1 MTPAEYTQLNL
12 PRLSHPARSL
22 YILHLRRQAQQ
33 HNGYVLISYPE
44 LGRALAVE
52 NPNQPS
58 GFSFQVNASQLTQLF
73 QELIDA
79 GLLQLVLAPQDEHF
93 HGAKFALPLLLN
105 LNTILPLPQTAH
117 PMMPEWRPDPHFATL
132 CQLCGLIESTYNED
146 ELGEFIAYWLGRP
159 EVFATPHQWMLK
171 FIKALKAKR
180 YVRKSPAP
188 SVGYQQVVASEL
200 ESQVPSQRA
209 LEMIAEA
216 KRIRDQQGEDNDAIR

>member
-12 PRLSHPARSL
+12 PRLSHAARTL
-22 YILHLRRQAQQ
+22 YTLHLRRQAQQ
-33 HNGYVLISYPE
+33 HNGYVQVSYPE

-52 NPNQPS
+52 NPAYAS
-58 GFSFQVNASQLTQLF
+58 GFSFQVNASQLTRLF
-73 QELIDA
+73 QELIEA
-79 GLLQLVLAPQDEHF
+79 NLLQLEQAPQEEHY
-93 HGAKFALPLLLN
+93 HGARFRLPLLLS
-105 LNTILPLPQTAH
+105 LSTVLPLPQAAQ
-117 PMMPEWRPDPHFATL
+117 PMTPQWRPEPDFATL
-132 CQLCGLIESTYNED
+132 CQLCGLMETAYGED

-180 YVRKSPAP
+180 YIRKSPTP
-188 SVGYQQVVASEL
+188 SVGYQVVSSVP

-216 KRIRDQQGEDNDAIR
+216 KRIRDQQGEENETI

>member
-12 PRLSHPARSL
+12 PRLSHAARTL

-33 HNGYVLISYPE
+33 HNGYVQANYPE

-52 NPNQPS
+52 SHSQPS
-58 GFSFQVNASQLTQLF
+58 GFSFQVNASQLTRLF
-73 QELIDA
+73 HELIEA
-79 GLLQLVLAPQDEHF
+79 GLLQLEQAPQEEHL
-93 HGAKFALPLLLN
+93 HGAKFSLPLMLN
-105 LNTILPLPQTAH
+105 LGTMLPIPQTAH
-117 PMMPEWRPDPHFATL
+117 AMTPAWRPDTHFASL
-132 CQLCGLIESTYNED
+132 SQLCGLMECAYGED

-180 YVRKSPAP
+180 YVRKSALSPP
-188 SVGYQQVVASEL
+188 IGYQVVPPPP

-216 KRIRDQQGEDNDAIR
+216 QRIRDQQGEEHDII